1 MGCSMKGIGFLAEEL
16 ESLRLLVIANEWIC
30 SYAERFKLLV
40 DGWMKRKGEMK
51 DGGEVDEI

>member
-1 MGCSMKGIGFLAEEL
+1 MKAIGFLAEEL